1 MKQFGFTSILG
12 SEHTNVSNINFQY
25 KKKIENKGLKSYSH
39 LIPQLGEDKLF
50 YEDENYTVVLDGVV
64 LNRLS
69 FMRPGLTWA
78 DTVILLYQERG
89 DLFFEEWRGS
99 FGGFIYD
106 KKRCRYLIFSDQ
118 TGSKFI
124 YYSFLGNN
132 LMISTMIANLYA
144 LREDNGFSNNLCKT
158 GAFMMLTF
166 GYMLGGYT
174 LCQDIKKLEPGYYAV
189 FESGTLKTQR
199 YCLLDNTTDNSITE
213 KDAIEIFD
221 KEFVHAIQLE
231 FDHEKEC
238 GVKQHI
244 VSLSAGLDSRMVSW
258 VAHELGYTN
267 QLNITFSQSDY
278 WDEFIPKRIA
288 RDLKHEW
295 LYKALD
301 DGKWLYDIDD
311 VLDVTGGNVTY
322 SLQAH
327 VSSLLKYLNTECFG
341 MLHSGNLGDVVF
353 SQFTHNKNISDK
365 YIFGNGA
372 FSQKYLHMLDS
383 SITEDFPNDEIANFY
398 HRGFSGN
405 NNGSMIEMPYVE
417 NVSAFTNWDLMNKVL
432 KVPLH
437 IRQNHNLYKK
447 WILKKHI
454 GAANYEWEKMG
465 AKITTPTFR
474 FMGKNRTAKQW
485 LDIVWSR
492 IGSPLRGIDSKNHM
506 NPIGYYL
513 NNDKDLQSFLKSQ
526 IEKASIIN
534 NKSIREAVEDLF
546 NTGTALEK
554 TQAIT
559 LVAAV
564 NKFNLKG

>member
-1 MKQFGFTSILG
+1 MRQFGFTSILG
-12 SEHTNVSNINFQY
+12 RDHSKISNVNIQY
-25 KKKIENKGLKSYSH
+25 KSKIENGGLQSFSH
-39 LIPQLGEDKLF
+39 LIPQLKEDKLF
-50 YEDENYTVVLDGVV
+50 YDDDDYTIVLDGVV

-69 FMRPGLTWA
+69 LMKAESSWPQY
-78 DTVILLYQERG
+78 VIGLYQKRG
-89 DLFFEEWRGS
+89 DLFFMDWRGS

-106 KKRCRYLIFSDQ
+106 KKRSRYVIFSDQ
-118 TGSKFI
+118 TGGKLI
-124 YYSFLGNN
+124 YYSFLGNS
-132 LMISTMIANLYA
+132 LVISTMIANIYA
-144 LREDNGFSNNLCKT
+144 LRAGNGYKNNLSET
-158 GAFMMLTF
+158 GAYLLLSY
-166 GYMLGGYT
+166 GYMLGGHT
-174 LCQDIKKLEPGYYAV
+174 LCTEVRKLESGYYAV
-189 FESGTLKTQR
+189 YENGELKTQR
-199 YCLLDNTTDNSITE
+199 YCLLDNTPEDTITE
-213 KDAIEIFD
+213 QDAIEIYD
-221 KEFVHAIQLE
+221 SEFRRAIQLE

-301 DGKWLYDIDD
+301 DGKWLYDIDG

-327 VSSLLKYLNTECFG
+327 VNSMMRYLNTECFG
-341 MLHSGNLGDVVF
+341 ALHSGNLGDVVF

-365 YIFGNGA
+365 YTFGNGA
-372 FSQKYLHMLDS
+372 FSQKYLHMLDA

-398 HRGFSGN
+398 HRGFSAI
-405 NNGSMIEMPYVE
+405 NNGSMIDMPYVE
-417 NVSAFTNWDLMNKVL
+417 NVSPFMNWDLMNKVL

-437 IRQNHNLYKK
+437 IRQNHRLYKK
-447 WILKKHI
+447 WILKKHR

-474 FMGKNRTAKQW
+474 FMGRSRTAKQW
-485 LDIVWSR
+485 LEIVWSR
-492 IGSPLRGIDSKNHM
+492 IGSPLRGVDSKNHM

-513 NNDKDLQSFLKSQ
+513 SRDQSLQAYFNELLAYSSSIKNHALSDAVKDL
-526 IEKASIIN
+526 AMN
-534 NKSIREAVEDLF
+534 
-546 NTGTALEK
+546 GTSVEK

-559 LVAAV
+559 LIAAIK
-564 NKFNLKG
+564 KFDLK